1 MPEAN
6 ATPEKESIDEM
17 DWRREPECAA
27 LDDNLGDGV
36 ALAELVCHVDAEMVL
51 MPVPSTDGESSED
64 SDIAR
69 NDTVAAVD

>member
-1 MPEAN
+1 M
-6 ATPEKESIDEM
+6 
-17 DWRREPECAA
+17 A

-36 ALAELVCHVDAEMVL
+36 ALAEPVCHVDAEMVL